1 MLVVNFFI
9 AYYLFQS
16 LGAFF
21 FMVVSW
27 YVLGDKNRA
36 ERQIH
41 TNTAIIENTEDEAAV
56 LTANGDGPIIRGGD
70 ARVHHRPN
78 IVDT

>member
-1 MLVVNFFI
+1 
-9 AYYLFQS
+9 
-16 LGAFF
+16 
-21 FMVVSW
+21 MV
-27 YVLGDKNRA
+27 GDKSRA

-56 LTANGDGPIIRGGD
+56 LTADGDGPIIRGGD